1 VERAGKTLWNALRR
15 LADPEKPLDL
25 LRAVWPLI
33 VGVRLATHTAPIAW
47 EEGRLEIAVREPEW
61 QKQLG
66 AMTGELSHKI
76 NQWWGQRVVREV
88 ALVRGSVSTPREWEL
103 AKPRQRPASASKE
116 NSKEP
121 LASILKDLEG
131 PLAEISD
138 GELRGLLARFIERYL
153 GSQGK

>member
-1 VERAGKTLWNALRR
+1 MEPAGKTLWNALRR

-66 AMTGELSHKI
+66 AMTAELRRQI
-76 NQWWGQRVVREV
+76 NQWWGQQVVREIS
-88 ALVRGSVSTPREWEL
+88 LVRGNVSTPREWEL
-103 AKPRQRPASASKE
+103 AEPRQRPAPASKE
-116 NSKEP
+116 NSKAP
-121 LASILKDLEG
+121 LASIVKDLEG
-131 PLAEISD
+131 PLAEIND
-138 GELRGLLARFIERYL
+138 GELRELLRRFIERYL